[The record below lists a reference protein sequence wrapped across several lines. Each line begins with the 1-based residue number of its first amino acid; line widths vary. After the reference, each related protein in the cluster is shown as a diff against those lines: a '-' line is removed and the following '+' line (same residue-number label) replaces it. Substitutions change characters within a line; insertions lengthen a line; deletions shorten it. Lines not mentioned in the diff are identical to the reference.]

1 VPNLDFR
8 VEGAEVQEF
17 AAVPSLLF
25 KLRVENLEEEPIRSV
40 ALNTQIRIA
49 ATQRHYDAVE
59 QERLLELFGEP
70 SRWKDTLRSLLWTHT
85 VLQVPAFSGST
96 VADMPVPCTYDLEVV
111 AAKYFYALE
120 DGEVPLEFLF
130 SGTVFYAGEDGRL
143 QVARISWEKEAE
155 FRLPVR
161 VWKEMMDHYFPN
173 SAWIRLRRDA
183 FDQLY
188 NYKIR
193 KGLPTWEAAVEALL
207 RAGGRAV
214 GGCGE
219 EDRRC
224 GALRRIPA
232 VALPPVG
239 EKEPAALD
247 VRGSVSAGL
256 QRGPGWGRPLD
267 HADPVPDVGG

>member
-49 ATQRHYDAVE
+49 ATQRYYDAVE

-85 VLQVPAFSGST
+85 VLQVRPFSGST
-96 VADMPVPCTYDLEVV
+96 IADMPVPCTYDLEVV

-130 SGTVFYAGEDGRL
+130 SGTVFYAGADGRL
-143 QVARISWEKEAE
+143 QVERIPWEKEAE

-161 VWKEMMDHYFPN
+161 LWKEMMDHYFPN

-183 FDQLY
+183 FDRLY
-188 NYKIR
+188 DYKVR

-207 RAGGRAV
+207 RASEQEVER
-214 GGCGE
+214 
-219 EDRRC
+219 
-224 GALRRIPA
+224 
-232 VALPPVG
+232 
-239 EKEPAALD
+239 
-247 VRGSVSAGL
+247 
-256 QRGPGWGRPLD
+256 
-267 HADPVPDVGG
+267 

>member
-1 VPNLDFR
+1 VAVPDLEFKL
-8 VEGAEVQEF
+8 EGAEVADF
-17 AAVPSLLF
+17 AAIPSLVF
-25 KLRVENLEEEPIRSV
+25 KLRIENLEDEPVRSV

-49 ATQRHYDAVE
+49 ATGRHYEAAE

-85 VLQVPAFSGST
+85 VLQVPRFSGST
-96 VADMPVPCTYDLEVV
+96 VVDMPVTCTYDLEVV
-111 AAKYFYALE
+111 AAKYFHALE

-188 NYKIR
+188 DYKIR

-207 RAGGRAV
+207 RASEQEVER
-214 GGCGE
+214 
-219 EDRRC
+219 
-224 GALRRIPA
+224 
-232 VALPPVG
+232 
-239 EKEPAALD
+239 
-247 VRGSVSAGL
+247 
-256 QRGPGWGRPLD
+256 
-267 HADPVPDVGG
+267 

>member
-1 VPNLDFR
+1 MCLEEHLVPNLDFR
-8 VEGAEVQEF
+8 VEGAKVQEF
-17 AAVPSLLF
+17 AAVPNLLF

-40 ALNTQIRIA
+40 ALNTQVRIA
-49 ATQRHYDAVE
+49 AAQRHYEAAE

-85 VLQVPAFSGST
+85 VVQVTPFSGST

-130 SGTVFYAGEDGRL
+130 SGTVFYAGADGRL
-143 QVARISWEKEAE
+143 QVERIPWEKEAE

-161 VWKEMMDHYFPN
+161 LWKEMMDHYFPN

-183 FDQLY
+183 FDRLY
-188 NYKIR
+188 DYKVR

-207 RAGGRAV
+207 RASEQEV
-214 GGCGE
+214 E
-219 EDRRC
+219 
-224 GALRRIPA
+224 
-232 VALPPVG
+232 
-239 EKEPAALD
+239 
-247 VRGSVSAGL
+247 
-256 QRGPGWGRPLD
+256 W
-267 HADPVPDVGG
+267 